1 VPKTKHSRIV
11 GLMGFIP
18 ALTKTFVEPQHL
30 APIIRRLERARV
42 EPLRLVCS
50 VPPRH
55 FKSETLDH
63 YCAWLLLSDPTTRII
78 FASYG
83 QRLAERQSKRIRA
96 LYQRAGGKIAT
107 DNKSAT
113 DWRTDHDGGLWA
125 TSVGG
130 AVTGMG
136 GDVIIVDDAHK
147 GRAAVE
153 SATEREKIYE
163 WFVHDRKTRAKA
175 GASFIVNAT
184 RWHVDD
190 LSGRLI
196 ARGWE
201 SINLPA
207 LDSQGTALLPS
218 RFNAERLAEI
228 RDELGAY
235 GFASLYLGVP
245 FARGGSVF
253 QDVRFYDATPESMRT
268 AIGVDLAYSV
278 SKRSDYSVAVVL
290 GEHQGTCFILDVL
303 RLQVAAPDFFNSLEG
318 LSAKYRGAPITGF
331 FGGTEKGVIDVA
343 RTRGLPIHMM
353 PAVQDKFSRAQP
365 AAAAWNAGRILLPQ
379 SGPPWI
385 DAFVSEVLGFTG
397 VGDKHDDQVDALV
410 GAFARVGGAAAMANS
425 TGNVRPTWIRTKFN
439 WTGGSGFQDWSIK
452 TDSNRIAPQA
462 PGPFAISAKR
472 NKHGW

>member
-1 VPKTKHSRIV
+1 
-11 GLMGFIP
+11 MQFIP
-18 ALTKTFVEPQHL
+18 ALTKTFVEPTHL
-30 APIIRRLERARV
+30 APIIKRLERARV
-42 EPLRLVCS
+42 EPLCLVCS

-96 LYQRAGGKIAT
+96 LYQRAGGVIAQ

-136 GDVIIVDDAHK
+136 GDIIITDDPHK

-163 WFVHDRKTRAKA
+163 WFVHDLETRAEP

-207 LDSQGTALLPS
+207 LDSQGNALLPS
-218 RFNAERLAEI
+218 RFDAVKLGEI

-235 GFASLYLGVP
+235 GFASLYLGQP
-245 FARGGSVF
+245 FARGGSLF
-253 QDVRFYDATPESMRT
+253 KDVRFYDTKPEGMRI
-268 AIGVDLAYSV
+268 AIGVDLAYSTN
-278 SKRSDYSVAVVL
+278 KRSDYSVAVVL
-290 GEHQGTCFILDVL
+290 GEHEGTCFVLDVL
-303 RLQVAAPDFFNSLEG
+303 RLQVSAPDFFNSLEG
-318 LSAKYRGAPITGF
+318 LSTKYRGAPITGY
-331 FGGTEKGVIDVA
+331 FGGTERGVIDMA

-353 PAVQDKFSRAQP
+353 VASQDKFSRAQP
-365 AAAAWNAGRILLPQ
+365 ASAAWNAGKILLPQ
-379 SGPPWI
+379 GPQWV
-385 DAFVSEVLGFTG
+385 DVFVSELLGFSG

-410 GAFARVGGAAAMANS
+410 GAFARVGGSAAMAHGITAKPS
-425 TGNVRPTWIRTKFN
+425 WIRTRFTS
-439 WTGGSGFQDWSIK
+439 TGGSGFQNWDVDTS
-452 TDSNRIAPQA
+452 TNRVAPQA
-462 PGPFAISAKR
+462 PSPFAQFAKTT
-472 NKHGW
+472 KHGW